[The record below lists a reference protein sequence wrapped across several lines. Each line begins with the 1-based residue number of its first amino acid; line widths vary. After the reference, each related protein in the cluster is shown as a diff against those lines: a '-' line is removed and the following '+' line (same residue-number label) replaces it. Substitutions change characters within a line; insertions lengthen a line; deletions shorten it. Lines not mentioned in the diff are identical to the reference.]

1 MSSIASGGL
10 ARPQHRLLQDRPQ
23 AQRGVSLII
32 VMLILVVVTI
42 LGIGG
47 AQLALLSERS
57 TRYDRDYLIATQA
70 AEAALKDAEADIG
83 TSANATVR
91 SALFTPGNSGIFVAG
106 CGTGNSAASTS
117 VRGLCLAP
125 VDTAKPVWATV
136 DFLDTSA
143 NAPTVAFGDFTN
155 RQFQSGTVG
164 IQPERAPRYI
174 IEAVDDTG
182 YGGDASA
189 SATPRSKI
197 YRITAIGFGPRKE
210 VQVVMQTAYRKK

>member
-1 MSSIASGGL
+1 MSRFKFGC
-10 ARPQHRLLQDRPQ
+10 Q
-23 AQRGVSLII
+23 APRRERGVSLII

-47 AQLALLSERS
+47 TQIALLGERS
-57 TRYDRDYLIATQA
+57 ARYDRDYLIATQA

-83 TSANATVR
+83 TSQVATAR
-91 SALFTPGNSGIFVAG
+91 SALFAPGNAGIFVAG
-106 CGTGNSAASTS
+106 CGTGATGSSTS

-136 DFLDTSA
+136 DFLNTGA
-143 NAPTVAFGDFTN
+143 TAPTVAFGEFTN
-155 RQFQSGTVG
+155 RTFQSGTVG

-182 YGGDASA
+182 GGGNASA
-189 SATPRSKI
+189 SVTPKSKV